1 MQADWT
7 KRDIPPILAL
17 ALAYWLAAKL
27 GLYISHFGPITLVW
41 PPTGISL
48 FILVMFGYRWWPGIA
63 LGAFLT
69 TIATYNPAIIIGT
82 TASGTLEALLG
93 AWLLNLSKFD
103 RKLNH
108 PRDVW
113 LLIALGA
120 GLSAAAG
127 ALLGLAGQLA
137 GKAIS
142 LNSAPMAF
150 ADLWMSH
157 ALSNLVFTP
166 FLFAFAHTESGTWL
180 RIRQRLGEVGVL
192 TLFVEV
198 GCLVV
203 FFGWSPIQANIHPR
217 AFILLPFAV
226 WAAIR
231 FQQRGAAVLT
241 VLVAGFAFWGL
252 SNGLMTYLDSDL
264 QTAYIDY
271 WLYMATL
278 ATTGLFI
285 AATYSGRLRSEL
297 ALRDTETKYRELV
310 ESAQAIIWQGTL
322 DKRFTYVSHEAE
334 TLLGYTAEEWTSSP
348 DFWANH
354 MHPDDR
360 NWALAYSTAQ
370 IGHLKEHSLEYR
382 MQAKDGREVWL
393 QDNVRVIADN
403 EGKPSQLMGIMLDI
417 TARRGAEVRL
427 RMAQQAFEHTA
438 EGILITDAGLKVLE
452 VNQGFIQIT
461 GYERDEILGSDP
473 GFLKAGR
480 RDDEKYYSEIVRIIS
495 SKGQWA
501 GEAWSRRKSGEIF
514 PVWLSISVVK
524 KENDEVINYI
534 AVFNDITQRKESE
547 QQLNYLSNH
556 DALTGL
562 PNRNLLHERIKN
574 ALNRAKRSPKYPQ
587 VAILFIDIDRFK
599 VINDTLGHSVGD
611 LLLQEVAK
619 RLVSCL
625 RNTDTIARQGGDE
638 FVVLLEQFDDAQKLD
653 IVARKIMDTLAK
665 PLSLP
670 GQEVHI
676 TVSIGIS
683 VSPEDGSDLHSLLKN
698 ADAAMYR
705 AKEQGKNTF
714 QFYAVDINL
723 HSFERLA
730 LENSLRRAIERN
742 ELVLHYQPKVDM
754 ETGRVVSAEALMR
767 WNHPDM
773 GAVLPGQFIALAE
786 ETGLINSIGTW
797 ALYEVCRQNQIWQ
810 KIGLPPITVAV
821 NLSARQF
828 DDMHLYD
835 KVADALNVSGLDPQ
849 WLELEITESL
859 IMRNAD
865 QTIEVLQRFR
875 EIGLKISI
883 DDFGTGYSSLAYLK
897 SFPVDALKIDRSFIR
912 GVPEEADDA
921 AIARA
926 IIAMSHS
933 LGLKVIAEG
942 VETSAQLE
950 FLRELKCDQ
959 VQGFIFS
966 EALAAEEFAEL
977 LKENSFER
985 ELIPK

>member
-7 KRDIPPILAL
+7 KRDILPVLAL
-17 ALAYWLAAKL
+17 ALIYWLAAKL
-27 GLYISHFGPITLVW
+27 GLYLSHFGPITLVW

-48 FILVMFGYRWWPGIA
+48 FVLIMFGYRWWPGVA
-63 LGAFLT
+63 LGALLT
-69 TIATYNPAIIIGT
+69 ALASHNPAVVIGT
-82 TASGTLEALLG
+82 TMGSTVEALLG
-93 AWLLNLSKFD
+93 AWLLNGAKFD

-113 LLIALGA
+113 LLIAF
-120 GLSAAAG
+120 AAG
-127 ALLGLAGQLA
+127 VAASAGAFLGVAGQLL
-137 GKAIS
+137 GKAIT
-142 LNSAPMAF
+142 LNAAPMAF
-150 ADLWMSH
+150 ANLWMGH
-157 ALSNLVFTP
+157 ALSNLVFAP
-166 FLFAFAHTESGTWL
+166 FLFAFANTDGSTL
-180 RIRQRLGEVGVL
+180 VRVRQRLGEVSIL
-192 TLFVEV
+192 TLLVEV
-198 GCLVV
+198 GCLIV
-203 FFGWSPIQANIHPR
+203 FLGWSPIKANIHPR

-252 SNGLMTYLDSDL
+252 SNGLMSYLDGDL
-264 QTAYIDY
+264 QTAYVDY

-285 AATYSGRLRSEL
+285 ASTYSGRLHSER
-297 ALRDTETKYRELV
+297 ALSDTEAKYRELV
-310 ESAQAIIWQGTL
+310 ESAQAIIWQGNL
-322 DKRFTYVSHEAE
+322 DSRFTYVSHEAE
-334 TLLGYTAEEWTSSP
+334 ALLGYTPDEWTASP

-354 MHPDDR
+354 MHEDDR

-370 IGHLKEHSLEYR
+370 ISHLKEHSLEYR
-382 MQAKDGREVWL
+382 MRTKDGREVWL
-393 QDNVRVIADN
+393 QDNIRVIADK
-403 EGKPSQLMGIMLDI
+403 EGKPSQIMGIMLDI
-417 TARRGAEVRL
+417 TARRGAEARL

-438 EGILITDAGLKVLE
+438 EGILITDARLQVLE

-461 GYERDEILGSDP
+461 GYERDEILGRDP
-473 GFLKAGR
+473 EFLKAGR
-480 RDDEKYYSEIVRIIS
+480 RDDEKFYSEIARIIR

-501 GEAWSRRKSGEIF
+501 GEVWSRCKSGEII
-514 PVWLSISVVK
+514 PIWLSVSVVK
-524 KENDEVINYI
+524 DEDEEIINYI

-574 ALNRAKRSPKYPQ
+574 ALNRAKRSPKFPQ
-587 VAILFIDIDRFK
+587 IAILFIDIDRFK
-599 VINDTLGHSVGD
+599 VINDTLGHGIGD

-619 RLVSCL
+619 RLVACL

-638 FVVLLEQFDDAQKLD
+638 FVVLLEQFTDAQKLD
-653 IVARKIMDTLAK
+653 VVARKVMDSLAK
-665 PLSLP
+665 PLNLP
-670 GQEVHI
+670 NQEVHI

-683 VSPEDGSDLHSLLKN
+683 VSPDDGSDLHSLMKN
-698 ADAAMYR
+698 ADAAMYL

-714 QFYAVDINL
+714 QFYAADINL

-730 LENSLRRAIERN
+730 LENSLRRALDRN
-742 ELVLHYQPKVDM
+742 ELVLYYQPKVDLA
-754 ETGRVVSAEALMR
+754 TGQIVSAEALMR
-767 WNHPDM
+767 WKHPDM
-773 GAVLPGQFIALAE
+773 GLVMPAQFIALAE
-786 ETGLINSIGTW
+786 ETGLISSIGTW
-797 ALYEVCRQNQIWQ
+797 ALYEVCRQNQVWQ

-828 DDMHLYD
+828 DDQHLYD
-835 KVADALNVSGLDPQ
+835 KVADALNTSGLDPA

-865 QTIEVLQRFR
+865 QTIDVLDRFR
-875 EIGLKISI
+875 NIGLKISI
-883 DDFGTGYSSLAYLK
+883 DDFGTGYSSLGYLK

-912 GVPEEADDA
+912 GVPEDADDA

-942 VETSAQLE
+942 VETKEQVK
-950 FLRELKCDQ
+950 FLRELQCDQ
-959 VQGFIFS
+959 VQGFIIS
-966 EALAAEEFAEL
+966 EALSPENFAEL
-977 LKENSFER
+977 LKTDISQR
-985 ELIPK
+985 LS